1 MKHNKMM
8 KLLTLICSF
17 CLIGGLSACKSS
29 NTSSLANP
37 IGSVESIAPVY
48 ISEKNLTLKTGEQ
61 HTLSL
66 GNGTVKEWQ
75 SSNVAVAT
83 VNGGVVVAAEE
94 GLAFITATT
103 ETDEKFTCMVNVTN
117 EETTVEIALS
127 TYVRT
132 IGIQDVITVAATP
145 TKGGETLASNV
156 EWSVSDSAVVETVKH
171 GNLISVKGLKAG
183 TVQIVASLDNS
194 AVALDLTVRGET
206 QRTVEFENPDEMAT
220 APLTKT
226 VFAES
231 IKVKDVVQGESSVIY
246 PTTHYGK
253 YDENTAMALFGTLTG
268 QQREFEWKTSG
279 HFAYGFLV
287 EPIQITDSLMYEAE
301 SDYHVYYAF
310 DGADENG
317 NYGVFI
323 GDLPEGYYEVRS
335 FVEYEQGGEIIRE
348 ISAERSVAGEM
359 SASFVTSSNSFIA
372 STIDTKWTYGGDVG
386 FYEDVKNYSESYT
399 DIQGE
404 THQAKYVIDADTFIE
419 NDNATLPSIM
429 FRVQSEM
436 SKRMLQEYLNDGIAL
451 LKFNVLYRTDVLDR
465 NADGKVDSKDQYKG
479 MLRTLNV
486 NLLDEECR
494 ATSSHFD
501 DTIAWSF
508 SFSNQQRSKYTKK
521 VREAIA
527 TNDAYTN
534 TWYEVR
540 LDVEKLVEY
549 YDVLFHDHS
558 GYPLCVFSMDNRVS
572 AGESGNGEV
581 LISDFSFETVALDNL
596 VSDSNL
602 LHFYRTLNKTNAW
615 GMPGYGS
622 VEVTG
627 EKPEETLTYTDSNNV
642 TKEVAYSFEIP
653 VEEKQKGGHWMLMGV
668 DLSALTKETLIK
680 LQAKGYEKL
689 TFSFVYHTSYQWQL
703 EIATLNFDYLRENRD
718 VKLDGTTYIKKNA
731 YTIQTINEGSPA
743 DDWHTI
749 EYSIADLIDC
759 YEQISFKSWW
769 LLGAAWTNYMNAE
782 TEHCYLTKIAIVKG
796 EE

>member
-287 EPIQITDSLMYEAE
+287 EPIQITDSHMYEAE

-372 STIDTKWTYGGDVG
+372 STIDTKLTYGGDV
-386 FYEDVKNYSESYT
+386 
-399 DIQGE
+399 
-404 THQAKYVIDADTFIE
+404 
-419 NDNATLPSIM
+419 
-429 FRVQSEM
+429 
-436 SKRMLQEYLNDGIAL
+436 
-451 LKFNVLYRTDVLDR
+451 
-465 NADGKVDSKDQYKG
+465 
-479 MLRTLNV
+479 
-486 NLLDEECR
+486 
-494 ATSSHFD
+494 
-501 DTIAWSF
+501 
-508 SFSNQQRSKYTKK
+508 
-521 VREAIA
+521 
-527 TNDAYTN
+527 
-534 TWYEVR
+534 
-540 LDVEKLVEY
+540 
-549 YDVLFHDHS
+549 
-558 GYPLCVFSMDNRVS
+558 
-572 AGESGNGEV
+572 
-581 LISDFSFETVALDNL
+581 
-596 VSDSNL
+596 
-602 LHFYRTLNKTNAW
+602 
-615 GMPGYGS
+615 
-622 VEVTG
+622 
-627 EKPEETLTYTDSNNV
+627 
-642 TKEVAYSFEIP
+642 
-653 VEEKQKGGHWMLMGV
+653 
-668 DLSALTKETLIK
+668 
-680 LQAKGYEKL
+680 
-689 TFSFVYHTSYQWQL
+689 
-703 EIATLNFDYLRENRD
+703 
-718 VKLDGTTYIKKNA
+718 
-731 YTIQTINEGSPA
+731 
-743 DDWHTI
+743 
-749 EYSIADLIDC
+749 
-759 YEQISFKSWW
+759 
-769 LLGAAWTNYMNAE
+769 
-782 TEHCYLTKIAIVKG
+782 
-796 EE
+796 